1 LPTFADVHNVLGF
14 AFWIEA
20 FALFRFTLTN
30 VVRGHNASDAVFKR
44 PRWLLHEPHF
54 DIAVP
59 PELVP
64 QYFQS
69 FNQRVDRDSLFH
81 RWVSVI
87 RLAILQRRMQVAE
100 LLLKGLTQAAI
111 AQKLGV
117 KQPTVCDDLIHIR
130 KLWQESQI
138 RDFDAE
144 RTLQVERLR
153 QVSREAW
160 AGYERSQQPAQM
172 ATVNGDNGSGKAK
185 RTVRHQYGDPRF
197 LDIVLKSIEA
207 ERQLMGLDA
216 PTKIAPTTP
225 AGRSRTSSG

>member
-1 LPTFADVHNVLGF
+1 MPRPT
-14 AFWIEA
+14 
-20 FALFRFTLTN
+20 
-30 VVRGHNASDAVFKR
+30 
-44 PRWLLHEPHF
+44 PHK
-54 DIAVP
+54 
-59 PELVP
+59 
-64 QYFQS
+64 
-69 FNQRVDRDSLFH
+69 
-81 RWVSVI
+81 
-87 RLAILQRRMQVAE
+87 LAILQRRMQVAE
-100 LLLKGLTQAAI
+100 LILKGLTQAAI

-197 LDIVLKSIEA
+197 LDIVLKSIEG

-225 AGRSRTSSG
+225 DGRPLTNEQRLILINSILIERFGAEAVYKNGEKDVLEHDTAASADAPGADDRRGAEQAQPDVGTSDPDEDAAPQAS